1 MGTASTTKFIKNS
14 AGTLTEEAALTSSV
28 GAADANKL
36 PALNAAGVLDDT
48 ILNAT
53 TTQAANKTVKTGAD
67 GKLDATLMP
76 NGIGADTAQITASE
90 ALAAG
95 DLINIWDNAGAF
107 NMRKADAS
115 AAGKHAMGYVTAAV
129 AQNAT
134 GTAYFEAT
142 NSQVTGLTAGTQFLS
157 ATIPGKATNTAP
169 TGTGKIVQ
177 RVGFATSAT
186 SLNFQAGE
194 PIVLA

>member
-14 AGTLTEEAALTSSV
+14 AGTLTEEAALTSSA

-67 GKLDATLMP
+67 GKLDPTLMP
-76 NGIGADTAQITASE
+76 NGIGADTAQLAASE
-90 ALAAG
+90 ALGAG

-115 AAGKHAMGYVTAAV
+115 TPGKHAMGYVTAAV
-129 AQNAT
+129 AQGAT
-134 GTAYFEAT
+134 GTVYFEAT
-142 NSQVTGLTAGTQFLS
+142 NSQVTGLVAGDQFLS
-157 ATIPGKATNTAP
+157 ATTPGKCTNVAP
-169 TGTGKIVQ
+169 TGAGKVVQ
-177 RVGFATSAT
+177 RVGFAISAT
-186 SLNFQAGE
+186 AFNFQKGE